1 MEMTVLGVPINLKKI
16 LKNRIKIYDF
26 DAVWRVA
33 DDSSE
38 SEQNTG
44 AG

>member
-1 MEMTVLGVPINLKKI
+1 MGQAINLEKTVKS
-16 LKNRIKIYDF
+16 RIKIYDF
-26 DAVWRVA
+26 DAVWGVA